1 MRSLAGPPVGHV
13 DVPDAVRARIGRP
26 EPVWRNEEGGVT
38 FRDLDRGV
46 FAKWN
51 PVGTAI
57 SLAAERDR
65 LAWAAPHHPVPE
77 VLDYAVD
84 GTGELLV
91 TRALAGDSAVA
102 ERWLTEPRIAVRA
115 IGEGLRALH
124 EHLPRED
131 CPFGWQADERLTR
144 RTVAARAELGGPPPI
159 EQLVVCHGDAC
170 APNTLLGSD
179 GRWIAHVDLGT
190 LGLADRWADL
200 AVASMS
206 LGWNYGDGFE
216 AEFFA
221 AYGVRPDAD
230 RIRFYRALWDAP
242 VA

>member
-1 MRSLAGPPVGHV
+1 MTPLAGPPRGPVA
-13 DVPDAVRARIGRP
+13 VPDVVRARIRDP
-26 EPVWRNEEGGVT
+26 QPVWRNEEGGLT
-38 FRDLDRGV
+38 FRDRDRDL

-65 LAWAAPHHPVPE
+65 LAWARPHHPIPE

-84 GTGELLV
+84 EAGELLV
-91 TRALAGDSAVA
+91 TRALPGGSAVA
-102 ERWLTEPRIAVRA
+102 ERWRAEPRAAARA

-124 EHLPRED
+124 EHLPREA
-131 CPFGWQADERLTR
+131 CPFSWAAEERLAR
-144 RTVAARAELGGPPPI
+144 RTPDARAELGAPPPV

-170 APNTLLGSD
+170 APNTLLADD
-179 GRWIAHVDLGT
+179 GRWTAHVDLGT

-206 LGWNYGDGFE
+206 LDWNFGEGWQP
-216 AEFFA
+216 EFFA

-230 RIRFYRALWDAP
+230 RIRFYRALWNAP
-242 VA
+242 EL